1 MTAMYY
7 YQVLGLDPGCSMT
20 DIKRA
25 YRVKAKL
32 YHPDLNRSADAQDKF
47 IEVNEAY
54 EFFLA
59 RDYRARQAQV
69 EEKMSTAEMQEMFN
83 EWIRRERMRA
93 RARAARAAKKKFEEF
108 RNSPLY
114 RTSNLLSIGADYVV
128 IFIGTLIIL
137 VPVFGVYYRTQA
149 DGFINPN
156 GVFAAVMLIIIGTV
170 IIVFSAKDIRNRREK
185 DQAPTNTAEHEE
197 VADQ

>member
-32 YHPDLNRSADAQDKF
+32 YHPDLNRSADAQEKF

-83 EWIRRERMRA
+83 EWMRRERMRA

-114 RTSNLLSIGADYVV
+114 RTSNLLSIGADYFV

-156 GVFAAVMLIIIGTV
+156 GVFAAVMLIIVGTV

-185 DQAPTNTAEHEE
+185 NQAPTNTAEHEE

>member
-32 YHPDLNRSADAQDKF
+32 YHPDLNRSADAQEKF

>member
-1 MTAMYY
+1 MTAIYY

-32 YHPDLNRSADAQDKF
+32 YHPDLNRSADAQEKF

-59 RDYRARQAQV
+59 RDYRARQAKV